1 MKLKVYYKESEK
13 QGEERKKREETVVLL
28 IYRAKMKTLETRI
41 IVNNLI
47 ISRMLISH
55 VAFL

>member
-13 QGEERKKREETVVLL
+13 QGEERKKREETVVLS